1 MIVPLP
7 QKHFFSCAMIELFFC
22 VISWVWTKSL
32 LGSFTLPG
40 ASRRQVGGLIFG
52 RVLFFGH
59 FWGILGVLFWGP
71 PGMRCDALVLPLLL
85 LWRQP
90 LPKVCDSGVWQPP
103 PPRISVSVGLPL
115 LTRAHAL
122 LPSAS
127 PFCPPHIGTS
137 WSPFVAQVLSAKW
150 MKRHG
155 GDCLCTVEKTH
166 KTKPPQPPPKKT
178 KTKILSPCEA
188 ECGVGH

>member
-71 PGMRCDALVLPLLL
+71 PGMRCDALVLP
-85 LWRQP
+85 
-90 LPKVCDSGVWQPP
+90 SFA
-103 PPRISVSVGLPL
+103 I
-115 LTRAHAL
+115 A
-122 LPSAS
+122 
-127 PFCPPHIGTS
+127 
-137 WSPFVAQVLSAKW
+137 
-150 MKRHG
+150 
-155 GDCLCTVEKTH
+155 VETA
-166 KTKPPQPPPKKT
+166 PPK
-178 KTKILSPCEA
+178 
-188 ECGVGH
+188 GV